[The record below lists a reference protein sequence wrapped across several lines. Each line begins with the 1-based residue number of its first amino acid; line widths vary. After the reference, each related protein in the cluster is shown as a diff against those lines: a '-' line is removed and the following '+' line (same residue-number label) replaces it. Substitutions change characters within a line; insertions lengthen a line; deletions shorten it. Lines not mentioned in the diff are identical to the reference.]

1 MPFHLQVLS
10 HGEQIVVV
18 VFSETVKKIK
28 LMSTYLIR
36 YCEHYPVTTHECY
49 SITAEFPN
57 RQPDWHSTG
66 WYVCIIS
73 ITGCWYVTLLPD
85 ITPPLS
91 PACSVLSIADNQ
103 KIHSQTTI
111 SHFHD
116 YGHNNL
122 RQELPPPDAEPWKP
136 FRTRLDFEVA
146 ELALSAALNK
156 DQINTLISLLH
167 RYGRDQ
173 ENFTLS
179 NHDEVCNM
187 WESASDLRTKV
198 CHGVHFYYFY

>member
-1 MPFHLQVLS
+1 M
-10 HGEQIVVV
+10 
-18 VFSETVKKIK
+18 
-28 LMSTYLIR
+28 
-36 YCEHYPVTTHECY
+36 
-49 SITAEFPN
+49 
-57 RQPDWHSTG
+57 
-66 WYVCIIS
+66 
-73 ITGCWYVTLLPD
+73 TLLPD

-103 KIHSQTTI
+103 EIHSQTQLDDIKTVFHPNSNQPTTI

-136 FRTRLDFEVA
+136 FRTHLDFEVA

-167 RYGRDQ
+167 RYGHDQ

-198 CHGVHFYYFY
+198 CHGVHFDYSLLIHGFSVSEEDN